1 MKANTY
7 ETPSMDFC
15 HVLSADFLMN
25 SGELDLD
32 IGSLL
37 GSSDDDTDSK

>member
-7 ETPSMDFC
+7 KTPSMDFC
-15 HVLSADFLMN
+15 HFLSADFLMS

-37 GSSDDDTDSK
+37 GSDDTDSE